1 MLLDEDLLSGPV
13 INSVVAVPKQVPTAA
28 PTIAPKQDMEDNGY
42 EETAMNPNGFF
53 EEINGDVCVTNSI
66 VINTSQRHLILRG
79 CFIYKLINIHYY
91 LFRRQRSR

>member
-28 PTIAPKQDMEDNGY
+28 PASAPKQDMEDNGY

-53 EEINGDVCVTNSI
+53 EEINGDVCVKISI
-66 VINTSQRHLILRG
+66 VINTSQQHLILG
-79 CFIYKLINIHYY
+79 G
-91 LFRRQRSR
+91 